1 MKEEEVQQEIERQ
14 QKFLLEMKRIHRD
27 NFEYWL
33 RKQVKRAVSII
44 PILGGK
50 LYYYKGI
57 SKDIPEWRREYIKIK
72 EEIEKG
78 FHKKG
83 SRDEKLILSKL
94 FGQYSKIFLDALLL
108 HPDEEIRKMGEKLFL
123 EFKEKK
129 ENLAKA
135 ILEWT
140 LSF

>member
-1 MKEEEVQQEIERQ
+1 MKMEEVQQEIERQ
-14 QKFLLEMKRIHRD
+14 QKFLLEMKRIYRN

-33 RKQVKRAVSII
+33 RKQVKMTVSII

-57 SKDIPEWRREYIKIK
+57 SKNIPEWHQEYMKIK
-72 EEIEKG
+72 EEKKG
-78 FHKKG
+78 GKG
-83 SRDEKLILSKL
+83 SRKEKVVFSRL
-94 FGQYSKIFLDALLL
+94 FGQYSRIFLDALLL

-135 ILEWT
+135 MLEWI
-140 LSF
+140 SS